1 MHTGCNQMYPGCTQA
16 VTHAAEHM
24 HATKHMCRSQRRRLR
39 LPSLPHPTLPL
50 PLTPHQAEGCQAFH
64 VVVDGVRV
72 ATVNAREMSAIPE
85 PPFILM
91 PSRTRVPRAP
101 SHPCDLGLEPEH

>member
-1 MHTGCNQMYPGCTQA
+1 MSLAAAQA
-16 VTHAAEHM
+16 A
-24 HATKHMCRSQRRRLR
+24 ATKPATSN
-39 LPSLPHPTLPL
+39 PTPT
-50 PLTPHQAEGCQAFH
+50 PTPHQAEGCQAFH
-64 VVVDGVRV
+64 VVVDGLRV
-72 ATVNAREMSAIPE
+72 ATVGAREMSAIPE